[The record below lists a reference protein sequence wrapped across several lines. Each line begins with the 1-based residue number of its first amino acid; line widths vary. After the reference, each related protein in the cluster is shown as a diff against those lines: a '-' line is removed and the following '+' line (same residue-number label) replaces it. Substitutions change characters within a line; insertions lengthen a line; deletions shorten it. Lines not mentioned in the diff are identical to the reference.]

1 MNTSVPSCSV
11 VWNLTPFLFKTWHA
25 KYWNATFL
33 HFHAPKSWQCTI
45 QDLASQ
51 VLKLFGV
58 NKFNI
63 RSMPRMMSFMTW
75 SSKTWTQ
82 VKLLVQQ
89 SEILHLFCSRL
100 GMPSF
105 EMLLF
110 CDSMPPSLDNSLFK
124 TWLSKSWNIGVTPW
138 IFVWWACSCLRCF
151 NNFWLFDVCCLGIWK
166 CYSMSFHVIPCHFM
180 SFHDCLRSAPHATLA
195 GRRLLH
201 FIVWVFSLAFL
212 MFMFMFNDCGPDSCD
227 HKRHRECVAMA
238 FQHRAC
244 WGQDL
249 LWPELL
255 QCGKKARESH
265 LSTCVILAN
274 IHAGIQSRH
283 QVVLHVKVFF
293 PFMSCL
299 AEW

>member
-1 MNTSVPSCSV
+1 MNTSETSCST
-11 VWNLTPFLFKTWHA
+11 VWNLTSFLFKTWHA
-25 KYWNATFL
+25 KFWNATFL
-33 HFHAPKSWQCTI
+33 RFHAPKSWQFTI
-45 QDLASQ
+45 QDLAFQ
-51 VLKLFGV
+51 VLKHWGY
-58 NKFNI
+58 
-63 RSMPRMMSFMTW
+63 SMEHVLAWDVLTIFDCLMCVAW
-75 SSKTWTQ
+75 
-82 VKLLVQQ
+82 
-89 SEILHLFCSRL
+89 E
-100 GMPSF
+100 F
-105 EMLLF
+105 E
-110 CDSMPPSLDNSLFK
+110 
-124 TWLSKSWNIGVTPW
+124 
-138 IFVWWACSCLRCF
+138 
-151 NNFWLFDVCCLGIWK
+151 
-166 CYSMSFHVIPCHFM
+166 MSFHVISCNFM

-212 MFMFMFNDCGPDSCD
+212 MLMFMFNDCGPDSCD

-238 FQHRAC
+238 FQHHAC

-293 PFMSCL
+293 PFISCL